1 MDIINASVG
10 EILKKTDSELVKLS
24 LANQDDFA
32 YIVDRY
38 EGKLASYI
46 RRLTNANNEDVEDIL
61 QEVFVKVYLNL
72 NDFDE
77 NLKFSS
83 WIYRITHN
91 QVISSHRKIKA
102 RPEGY
107 AVNIDDR
114 LANSLIA
121 EIDIKKQ
128 VDNKILQKT
137 INSVLNKIGKKYR
150 DVLVLKFLEEQ
161 SYQEISDILKKPL
174 GTVASL
180 MNKAKQE
187 FRSEFEKQQLKE

>member
-1 MDIINASVG
+1 M
-10 EILKKTDSELVKLS
+10 
-24 LANQDDFA
+24 
-32 YIVDRY
+32 
-38 EGKLASYI
+38 
-46 RRLTNANNEDVEDIL
+46 EDIL
-61 QEVFVKVYLNL
+61 QEVFIKVYLNL

-180 MNKAKQE
+180 MNRAKQE